1 MDDRLVIQKLIQDL
15 LQKKGDTRKFSDTD
29 LLFTS
34 GRLSSADALDV
45 VVVLEEKY
53 SLDFSDSFD
62 RDQID
67 SVANILALIGQR

>member
-15 LQKKGDTRKFSDTD
+15 LQKKGDARRFSDMD
-29 LLFTS
+29 LLFTN

-53 SLDFSDSFD
+53 GLDFSEGFD